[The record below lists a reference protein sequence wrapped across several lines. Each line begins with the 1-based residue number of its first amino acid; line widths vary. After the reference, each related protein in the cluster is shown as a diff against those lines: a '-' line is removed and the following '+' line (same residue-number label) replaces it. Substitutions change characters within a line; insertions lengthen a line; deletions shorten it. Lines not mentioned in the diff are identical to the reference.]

1 MTIVDRRKFLSRAAL
16 STLAIV
22 ALDPMPQAAAA
33 GGLDADVERTLR
45 RFHAQ
50 VRGTRE
56 LVHDAA
62 AVLVFP
68 NVIKAGMGIGGEY
81 GEGVLLVGGR
91 AVDYYNTVSASF
103 GFQLGAQSRSI
114 IILFMTEEALA
125 GFKRVD
131 GWKVGVDGSIALV
144 NVGASGSVDTSRIGS
159 PIVGFIF
166 DGKGLM
172 YNLTLEGTKISRMRR

>member
-1 MTIVDRRKFLSRAAL
+1 MIVRCKMLLLAAL
-16 STLAIV
+16 SMLGVVGFNPTSQTAV
-22 ALDPMPQAAAA
+22 ADS
-33 GGLDADVERTLR
+33 LDANVQRTLR
-45 RFHAQ
+45 HFHRQ
-50 VRGTRE
+50 VRGTHE
-56 LVHDAA
+56 LVNSAA

-81 GEGVLLVGGR
+81 GEGVLLIRGR
-91 AVDYYNTVSASF
+91 PVDYYNTVSASF
-103 GFQLGAQSRSI
+103 GFQLGAASRSI
-114 IILFMTEEALA
+114 IIVFMTEEALA

-131 GWKVGVDGSIALV
+131 GWKVGVDGSVTLV

-172 YNLTLEGTKISRMRR
+172 YNLTLEGSKISRMSR

>member
-1 MTIVDRRKFLSRAAL
+1 MIVRRKMLSLAAL
-16 STLAIV
+16 SMLAVVGLNPASQTAV
-22 ALDPMPQAAAA
+22 A
-33 GGLDADVERTLR
+33 GNLDADVERTLR
-45 RFHAQ
+45 HFHRQ
-50 VRGTRE
+50 VRGTHE
-56 LVHDAA
+56 LVESAA

-91 AVDYYNTVSASF
+91 PVDYYNTVSASF

-114 IILFMTEEALA
+114 IIVFMTEEALA

-131 GWKVGVDGSIALV
+131 GWKVGVDGSVALV

-172 YNLTLEGTKISRMRR
+172 YNLTLEGSKISRMSR

>member
-1 MTIVDRRKFLSRAAL
+1 MAIIDRRKMVSLAAL
-16 STLAIV
+16 SMLGVVGLNPISQTAI
-22 ALDPMPQAAAA
+22 AGSLDN
-33 GGLDADVERTLR
+33 DVERTLK
-45 RFHAQ
+45 RFHKQ

-56 LVHDAA
+56 LVENAA

-81 GEGVLLVGGR
+81 GEGVLLVRGR
-91 AVDYYNTVSASF
+91 PIDYYNTVSASF

-114 IILFMTEEALA
+114 IIVFMTEEALV

-131 GWKVGVDGSIALV
+131 GWKVGVDGSVTLV

-172 YNLTLEGTKISRMRR
+172 YNLTLEGSKISRMSR

>member
-1 MTIVDRRKFLSRAAL
+1 MSINRRALLSQSMLSAFAFAGLAPTSSASAAR
-16 STLAIV
+16 S
-22 ALDPMPQAAAA
+22 LDLQ
-33 GGLDADVERTLR
+33 VERTLK
-45 RFHAQ
+45 RFHRQ

-56 LVHDAA
+56 LVSGAA

-68 NVIKAGMGIGGEY
+68 TVIKAGFGVGGEY
-81 GEGVLLVGGR
+81 GEGVLLVRGQR
-91 AVDYYNTVSASF
+91 VDDYNTVSASF

-114 IILFMTEEALA
+114 IIVFMTEEALA

-131 GWKVGVDGSIALV
+131 GWKVGVDGSVTLV
-144 NVGASGSVDTSRIGS
+144 NVGASGSIDSSRIGS

-172 YNLTLEGTKISRMRR
+172 YNLTLEGSKISRMSR

>member
-1 MTIVDRRKFLSRAAL
+1 MIDRRTLLSFAAL
-16 STLAIV
+16 STLGIV
-22 ALDPMPQAAAA
+22 GPNPMSQTAAA
-33 GGLDADVERTLR
+33 GNLDADVERTLR
-45 RFHAQ
+45 HFHRQ

-56 LVHDAA
+56 LVGNAA

-68 NVIKAGMGIGGEY
+68 NVVKAGMGIGGEY
-81 GEGVLLVGGR
+81 GEGVLLVRGR
-91 AVDYYNTVSASF
+91 PVDYYNTMSASF

-114 IILFMTEEALA
+114 IIVFMTDEALA

-131 GWKVGVDGSIALV
+131 GWKVGVDGSVTLV

-172 YNLTLEGTKISRMRR
+172 YNLTLEGSKISRMSR